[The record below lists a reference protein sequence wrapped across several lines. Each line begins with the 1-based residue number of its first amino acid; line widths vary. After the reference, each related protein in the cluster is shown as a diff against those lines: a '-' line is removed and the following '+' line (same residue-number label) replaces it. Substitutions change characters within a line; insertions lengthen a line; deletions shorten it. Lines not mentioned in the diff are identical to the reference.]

1 MIGVGLV
8 YLAGLLALGLYSLRR
23 SRSPEAYFLAGRRL
37 GLVVAVLTTLASI
50 MSGFVFVGG
59 PGLFY
64 RIGVGSLWIILSGSF
79 TGALM
84 CWVLAKPLFRLSRT
98 HGCLT
103 LVDVI
108 RVRFPGRAAALL
120 AVAVLLVGVV
130 GYLAV
135 QLKALAVI
143 AGASFPVSPRLAVL
157 AALAVLIFY
166 SSAGGNLA
174 GVMTDVIQGVLMLWA
189 SSCAFVIALG
199 AVGGLPESERVIE
212 SLGAW
217 AGPWGTVGPAMAL
230 GWFLVFAL
238 GSMAQP
244 HVVNRFM
251 MIRDLSVLRW
261 FPLLLAGGMVV
272 CGLIWVSAGASV
284 RLLVETGRLPAPGH
298 PDDTLA
304 LFLGQVAPRWFA
316 PFAWVGV
323 VAAIMSTADSF
334 AGVGAACLSRDLPE
348 LLGRRGGS
356 LVLRGRAATLL
367 LFAVAGLLAAAT
379 DQLTAYLGVAAFGIL
394 AAGLGP
400 LLVMGLNWGAP
411 GSRTAAWAAGAGLA
425 VSLVLEWSVWSGRLT
440 VGVPASLMALA
451 VSWSVFVWLGLV
463 DARRQRSRLN
473 TSVNS

>member
-1 MIGVGLV
+1 MAVGLL
-8 YLAGLLALGLYSLRR
+8 YLAVLLGIGLYCLRR
-23 SRSPEAYFLAGRRL
+23 GRSPEGYFLAGRNL

-64 RIGVGSLWIILSGSF
+64 RVGVGSLWIIISGSF

-84 CWVLAKPLFRLSRT
+84 CWVLAKPLFRLSRSE
-98 HGCLT
+98 GCLT
-103 LVDVI
+103 LVDVV
-108 RVRFPGRAAALL
+108 RVRFPGRLPALL
-120 AVAVLLVGVV
+120 AVAALLAGVV

-143 AGASFPVSPRLAVL
+143 AGAAFPISPHLAVL
-157 AALAVLIFY
+157 AALAVLVFY

-174 GVMTDVIQGVLMLWA
+174 GVMTDVIQGVLMLWT
-189 SSCAFVIALG
+189 SSCAFVFGLS
-199 AVGGLPESERVIE
+199 AVGRLPKAASVLQ
-212 SLGAW
+212 SLDDW

-261 FPLLLAGGMVV
+261 FPLLLGASMVV

-284 RLLVETGRLPAPGH
+284 RLLVEAGGLPAPAH

-304 LFLGQVAPRWFA
+304 LFLGRIAPAWFA
-316 PFAWVGV
+316 PLAWVGV

-334 AGVGAACLSRDLPE
+334 AGVGAACLSRDLPL
-348 LLGRRGGS
+348 LLGRTGGS
-356 LVLRGRAATLL
+356 LVRRGRTATLL
-367 LFAVAGLLAAAT
+367 LFGVAGGLAAAT
-379 DQLTAYLGVAAFGIL
+379 DQLTAYLGVAAFGIF
-394 AAGLGP
+394 AASLGP
-400 LLVMGLNWGAP
+400 VLVLGLSWQEP
-411 GSRTAAWAAGAGLA
+411 RSRAAAWSMGAGLLGGLA
-425 VSLVLEWSVWSGRLT
+425 LEWAVWSGRWAP
-440 VGVPASLMALA
+440 GVPASLMALA
-451 VSWSVFVWLGLV
+451 VSWNCFILV
-463 DARRQRSRLN
+463 GALDGRRSRRQVDGC
-473 TSVNS
+473 VNP